1 MLRLHQVEFKGDRCP
16 DGDIIWGVKN
26 EPELEEVLKKMKAS
40 HKLFWI
46 QVLHTLV
53 WLFFVG
59 LIFFIVSSGITGNIT
74 AFTWIAIGLIIGEG
88 LVLLLFKMFCP
99 LTLIARKYSDSKKA
113 NFDIFL
119 PEWLAK
125 YNKEIFTSIYVLGV
139 ILVLLRY
146 FDVF

>member
-16 DGDIIWGVKN
+16 DVDIIWGVKN
-26 EPELEEVLKKMKAS
+26 EPELEEELKKMKAS

-74 AFTWIAIGLIIGEG
+74 AFTWIAMGSIIGEG